1 MMQEKLNSLRAKP
14 AFQMNV
20 LQKMGLIIISAA
32 GLCFEINLTRLY
44 SVSHFYHFAFMVVS
58 IALLGFGA
66 SGTFL
71 AVFRIR
77 NDKPF
82 GRRLAWMAIGA
93 GLSMLGSYLLINLML
108 FDSFSMAVDRKQIL
122 ILMLHYVALASPF
135 FFVGTIISLLL
146 SKHAQS
152 GGRVYALNLLG
163 SALGC
168 LAAVLAP
175 TFIGGEGTVVLSIML
190 AGLAALTFLL
200 GSQSGP
206 KRKNI
211 QDVVGTAAIFSLLV
225 FSMMDIGLRMGAN
238 GGFKIM
244 ELNLSPYKGISYA
257 MQNPEAEIIYSK
269 WNAISRVDV
278 VHSPSLHSVP
288 GLSYRYLEPLPP
300 IRGLYI
306 NGDNLSTLLPAESD
320 IDFAGY
326 LPAAIAFYL
335 RPKARVLI
343 MESRGGMD
351 VLAALA
357 LDAQQVTAVEENML
371 LIEAAVDIYNL
382 PDVEIA
388 ITSGRSYLRSTN
400 KRFDVIQLSLINS
413 YHPVSSGAY
422 SLGEDYRYTLES
434 FSDMLDCLERNG
446 LLVVTRWL
454 QEQPSEWLRTFT
466 LAVSTLE
473 ARGAD
478 PQKQIVA
485 LRGYNTGTLLVK
497 NGFFTSKELALIR
510 TFVDEKA
517 FDLVFAPDIQLEEI
531 NRNNIL
537 PEEVYFQTFA
547 DVLKNKQRGVFYK
560 QYMYDVRPPV
570 DDHPFFGH
578 YFKWSQIGGIWRS
591 LGTTWQPFGGAGF
604 LVILAIF
611 GLAVI
616 LAGVLIILPAIVKKE
631 TKNMPVKGNIR
642 IFVYFGMIGL
652 AFLLVEMPMIQ
663 QFILYLDH
671 PTYAMAVVLFS
682 LLLFSGFGSRWGIKI
697 MSVSAA
703 LLILLVFLTGWL
715 FLLPALLY
723 ATLGFPLT
731 VRISVSIISVAP
743 IGFLMGI
750 PFPAGLEWMWKS
762 ALFDEKNFAEEMVA
776 WLWAVNGSTSVIA
789 SILSSLLSLSFGFNR
804 TFAVGMICYLVAWIM
819 VSDFGCRSELPH
831 Q

>member
-1 MMQEKLNSLRAKP
+1 MN
-14 AFQMNV
+14 AF
-20 LQKMGLIIISAA
+20 QKMGLIIVSAA
-32 GLCFEINLTRLY
+32 GLCFQINLTRLY
-44 SVSHFYHFAFMVVS
+44 SVLHFYHFAFMVVS

-71 AVFRIR
+71 AVFRNG
-77 NDKPF
+77 NDKPL
-82 GRRLAWMAIGA
+82 GNRLAWMAIGTSV
-93 GLSMLGSYLLINLML
+93 SMLGSYLLINLMP

-122 ILMLHYVALASPF
+122 ILMLHYAALALPF
-135 FFVGTIISLLL
+135 FFSGMIVSLLL
-146 SKHAQS
+146 SRQTQS
-152 GGRVYALNLLG
+152 GGRVYAINLMG

-175 TFIGGEGTVVLSIML
+175 NFMGGEGTAALSSAL
-190 AGLAALTFLL
+190 AGLAALAFLL
-200 GSQSGP
+200 GSQSNP
-206 KRKNI
+206 KRKSVQN
-211 QDVVGTAAIFSLLV
+211 VVGIMVIFSTLV
-225 FSMMDIGLRMGAN
+225 FSVLDIGLRIGAN
-238 GGFKIM
+238 GGLEIM
-244 ELNLSPYKGISYA
+244 ELNISPYKGISYA
-257 MQNPEAEIIYSK
+257 MQNPEAEIISNK

-278 VHSPSLHSVP
+278 VHSPSLHSIP

-300 IRGLYI
+300 INGLYVD
-306 NGDNLSTLLPAESD
+306 GDNLSALMTAQSD

-335 RPKARVLI
+335 RPEAQALI
-343 MESRGGMD
+343 LGSRGGMD
-351 VLAALA
+351 VLSALA
-357 LDAQQVTAVEENML
+357 LDARHVTAVEENML

-382 PDVEIA
+382 PDVELA
-388 ITSGRSYLRSTN
+388 VSSGRSYLQSTN
-400 KRFDVIQLSLINS
+400 NRFDVIQLSLTNS
-413 YHPVSSGAY
+413 YHPVNSGAY

-434 FSDMLDCLERNG
+434 FSDMLDCLEQNG

-466 LAVSTLE
+466 MAVSTLE
-473 ARGAD
+473 ARGED

-497 NGFFTSKELALIR
+497 NGTFNSKELMLIR
-510 TFVDEKA
+510 AFLDEKA

-531 NRNNIL
+531 NRRNIL
-537 PEEVYFQTFA
+537 PEEVYYKAFA
-547 DVLKNKQRGVFYK
+547 DVIGNKQRDVFYE
-560 QYMYDVRPPV
+560 QYVYDVRPPV

-616 LAGVLIILPAIVKKE
+616 LAGVMIILPAVVRNE
-631 TKNMPVKGNIR
+631 TKNPPIKGTTR
-642 IFVYFGMIGL
+642 ILIYFGLIGL

-682 LLLFSGFGSRWGIKI
+682 LLLFSGFGSRWGSKI
-697 MSVSAA
+697 LSISTA
-703 LLILLVFLTGWL
+703 LLILLAFLTGWL
-715 FLLPALLY
+715 FLLPALLR
-723 ATLGFPLT
+723 ATLGLPLAA
-731 VRISVSIISVAP
+731 RISISIISIAP

-750 PFPAGLEWMWKS
+750 PFPAGLEWMREYIP
-762 ALFDEKNFAEEMVA
+762 FDEKNHSEGMVA

-804 TFAVGMICYLVAWIM
+804 TLAVGIICYLGAWIM
-819 VSDFGCRSELPH
+819 VSDLGRHYELLH
-831 Q
+831 R

>member
-1 MMQEKLNSLRAKP
+1 
-14 AFQMNV
+14 MNA

-71 AVFRIR
+71 AVFR
-77 NDKPF
+77 NGDDKPL
-82 GRRLAWMAIGA
+82 GRKLAWMAIGT
-93 GLSMLGSYLLINLML
+93 GVSMLGSYLLINLL
-108 FDSFSMAVDRKQIL
+108 PFDSFSMAVDRKQIL
-122 ILMLHYVALASPF
+122 ILMLHYAALASPF
-135 FFVGTIISLLL
+135 FFNGMIVSLLL
-146 SKHAQS
+146 SRQTGS
-152 GGRVYALNLLG
+152 GGRVYALSLLG

-175 TFIGGEGTVVLSIML
+175 NFIGGEGTTALGSAL
-190 AGLAALTFLL
+190 AGVAALTFLI

-206 KRKNI
+206 KRKSIQNI
-211 QDVVGTAAIFSLLV
+211 AGITVIFSTLV
-225 FSMMDIGLRMGAN
+225 FSMLDIGLRIRTN
-238 GGFKIM
+238 GGLEIM

-257 MQNPEAEIIYSK
+257 LQNPETEIISSK

-278 VHSPSLHSVP
+278 VDSPSLHSIP

-306 NGDNLSTLLPAESD
+306 NGDNLSALIPAESD

-335 RPKARVLI
+335 RPQATALI
-343 MESRGGMD
+343 LGSRGGMD

-357 LDAQQVTAVEENML
+357 LDTRQITAVEENML
-371 LIEAAVDIYNL
+371 LIDAAVDIYNL
-382 PDVEIA
+382 PDVELA
-388 ITSGRSYLRSTN
+388 VLSERSYLRSTN
-400 KRFDVIQLSLINS
+400 KRFDVIQLSLTSN

-434 FSDMLDCLERNG
+434 FSNMLDCLDQNG

-473 ARGAD
+473 ARGAN
-478 PQKQIVA
+478 PQEQIVA

-497 NGFFTSKELALIR
+497 NGTFTSNELTLIR

-517 FDLVFAPDIQLEEI
+517 FDMVFAPDIRLEEI
-531 NRNNIL
+531 NRRNIL
-537 PEEVYFQTFA
+537 PEEVYYQAFT
-547 DVLKNKQRGVFYK
+547 DVIEKKQRDVFYE

-616 LAGVLIILPAIVKKE
+616 LAGVLIILPAIVKNE
-631 TKNMPVKGNIR
+631 TKKPSVKGNIR
-642 IFVYFGMIGL
+642 ILIYFGMIGL

-682 LLLFSGFGSRWGIKI
+682 LLLFSGFGSRWGSKI
-697 MSVSAA
+697 LSISAA

-715 FLLPALLY
+715 FLLPALLR
-723 ATLGFPLT
+723 ATLGLPLAE
-731 VRISVSIISVAP
+731 RIGVSIISVAP

-750 PFPAGLEWMWKS
+750 PFPAGLEWMRES
-762 ALFDEKNFAEEMVA
+762 IPFDEKNRAEGMVA
-776 WLWAVNGSTSVIA
+776 WIWAVNGSTSVIA

-804 TFAVGMICYLVAWIM
+804 TLAVGMICYLGAWIM
-819 VSDFGCRSELPH
+819 VSDLGRRSEPLH

>member
-1 MMQEKLNSLRAKP
+1 
-14 AFQMNV
+14 MNP

-44 SVSHFYHFAFMVVS
+44 SVSYFYHFAFMVVS
-58 IALLGFGA
+58 MALLGFGA

-71 AVFRIR
+71 AVFRNG
-77 NDKPF
+77 NDKPL
-82 GRRLAWMAIGA
+82 GGRLAWMAIGTC
-93 GLSMLGSYLLINLML
+93 LSMLGSYLLINLKS
-108 FDSFSMAVDRKQIL
+108 FDSFSMMVDRKQIL
-122 ILMLHYVALASPF
+122 ILMLHYAALALPF
-135 FFVGTIISLLL
+135 FFSGMIVSLLL
-146 SKHAQS
+146 SRQTGS

-168 LAAVLAP
+168 LAAVLVP
-175 TFIGGEGTVVLSIML
+175 KFIGGEGTAALCSALV
-190 AGLAALTFLL
+190 GLAALTFMF
-200 GSQSGP
+200 GSQSGL
-206 KRKNI
+206 KRKSI
-211 QDVVGTAAIFSLLV
+211 QNAVGILVIFSTLV
-225 FSMMDIGLRMGAN
+225 FSMIDIRLRIGGDGGLE
-238 GGFKIM
+238 IM

-257 MQNPEAEIIYSK
+257 LQNPEAKVISSK

-278 VHSPSLHSVP
+278 VHSPSLHSLP

-306 NGDNLSTLLPAESD
+306 DGDNLNALMHAESD

-335 RPKARVLI
+335 RPEARALI
-343 MESRGGMD
+343 LGSRGGMD
-351 VLAALA
+351 VLSALA
-357 LDAQQVTAVEENML
+357 LDARQVTAVEENML
-371 LIEAAVDIYNL
+371 LVEAAADIYNL
-382 PDVEIA
+382 PDVELA
-388 ITSGRSYLRSTN
+388 VSSGRSYLRSTN
-400 KRFDVIQLSLINS
+400 NRYDVIQLSLTDS
-413 YHPVSSGAY
+413 YHPVNSGAY

-434 FSDMLDCLERNG
+434 FSDMLDCLEQNG

-473 ARGAD
+473 ARGED

-497 NGFFTSKELALIR
+497 NGSFNSNELALIR
-510 TFVDEKA
+510 AFIDEKA
-517 FDLVFAPDIQLEEI
+517 FDLVFAPDIQFEEI
-531 NRNNIL
+531 NRSNIL
-537 PEEVYFQTFA
+537 PEEVYYQTFS
-547 DVLKNKQRGVFYK
+547 DVIENKQRDVFYE
-560 QYMYDVRPPV
+560 QYVYDVRPPV

-578 YFKWSQIGGIWRS
+578 YFKWSQIGVIWQS

-604 LVILAIF
+604 LVILGIF

-616 LAGVLIILPAIVKKE
+616 LASVMIILPAIVKKE
-631 TKNMPVKGNIR
+631 TKNPPVKGNIR
-642 IFVYFGMIGL
+642 IFIYFGMIGL
-652 AFLLVEMPMIQ
+652 GFLLVEMPMIQ

-682 LLLFSGFGSRWGIKI
+682 LLLFSGFGSRWGSRILSI
-697 MSVSAA
+697 YTA

-715 FLLPALLY
+715 FLIPALLR
-723 ATLGFPLT
+723 ATLGLPLAA
-731 VRISVSIISVAP
+731 RISMSIISVAP

-750 PFPAGLEWMWKS
+750 PFPAGLEWMRES
-762 ALFDEKNFAEEMVA
+762 LLRDEKNHVEGMVA

-804 TFAVGMICYLVAWIM
+804 TLVVGIICYLGAWIM
-819 VSDFGCRSELPH
+819 VSDHGRRFEPLHR
-831 Q
+831 

>member
-1 MMQEKLNSLRAKP
+1 
-14 AFQMNV
+14 MNA
-20 LQKMGLIIISAA
+20 LQKTGLIIISAA

-71 AVFRIR
+71 AVFRDG
-77 NDKPF
+77 NDKLL

-93 GLSMLGSYLLINLML
+93 CLSMLGSYLLINLMP
-108 FDSFSMAVDRKQIL
+108 FDSFSMAVDRKQIF
-122 ILMLHYVALASPF
+122 ILMLHYTALASPF
-135 FFVGTIISLLL
+135 FFIGMIISLLL
-146 SKHAQS
+146 SRQMQS

-175 TFIGGEGTVVLSIML
+175 NFIGGEGTAILSSTL
-190 AGLAALTFLL
+190 AGLAALAFLL
-200 GSQSGP
+200 GSQSDQ
-206 KRKNI
+206 KRKGI
-211 QDVVGTAAIFSLLV
+211 QNVVEIIVIFSTLV
-225 FSMMDIGLRMGAN
+225 FLLMDIGLRVGAN
-238 GGFKIM
+238 GGFEIM
-244 ELNLSPYKGISYA
+244 ELNLSHYKGISYA
-257 MQNPEAEIIYSK
+257 LQNPEAEIISSK

-278 VHSPSLHSVP
+278 VNSPSLHSIP

-300 IRGLYI
+300 IKGLYI
-306 NGDNLSTLLPAESD
+306 DGDNLSALMPAESEV
-320 IDFAGY
+320 DFAGY

-335 RPKARVLI
+335 RPEAQAMILGSK
-343 MESRGGMD
+343 GGVD

-357 LDAQQVTAVEENML
+357 LDARQVTAVEENML
-371 LIEAAVDIYNL
+371 LIEAAADIYNL
-382 PDVEIA
+382 PDVELA
-388 ITSGRSYLRSTN
+388 VSSGRSYLQSTN
-400 KRFDVIQLSLINS
+400 NRFDVIQLSLTNS
-413 YHPVSSGAY
+413 YHPVNSGAY

-434 FSDMLDCLERNG
+434 FSDMMDCLEHDG

-478 PQKQIVA
+478 PQEQIVA

-497 NGFFTSKELALIR
+497 NGNFTSKELALIR
-510 TFVDEKA
+510 AFIDEKA
-517 FDLVFAPDIQLEEI
+517 FDLVFAPDIQLEDI
-531 NRNNIL
+531 NRSNIL
-537 PEEVYFQTFA
+537 PEEVYYQTFN
-547 DVLKNKQRGVFYK
+547 DVIENKQRDVFYD

-578 YFKWSQIGGIWRS
+578 YFKWSQIGNIWRS
-591 LGTTWQPFGGAGF
+591 LGATWQPFGGAGF

-616 LAGVLIILPAIVKKE
+616 LAGVLIILPALVKKE
-631 TKNMPVKGNIR
+631 TRNPSVKGNIR
-642 IFVYFGMIGL
+642 VLIYFGMIGL

-682 LLLFSGFGSRWGIKI
+682 LLLFSGFGSRWGSKI
-697 MSVSAA
+697 LSIYTAI
-703 LLILLVFLTGWL
+703 LILLVFLTGWL
-715 FLLPALLY
+715 FLLPALLR
-723 ATLGFPLT
+723 ATLGLPLAA
-731 VRISVSIISVAP
+731 RIGVSIVSVAP

-750 PFPAGLEWMWKS
+750 PFPAGLEWMRES
-762 ALFDEKNFAEEMVA
+762 IPFDEKNHAEGMVA

-804 TFAVGMICYLVAWIM
+804 TLAVGMICYLGAWIM
-819 VSDFGCRSELPH
+819 VSDLGRHSEPLH

>member
-1 MMQEKLNSLRAKP
+1 MQDKLNPLKSKL
-14 AFQMNV
+14 AFQMNL

-32 GLCFEINLTRLY
+32 GLCFQINLTRLY

-58 IALLGFGA
+58 IAMLGFGA

-71 AVFRIR
+71 AVFRNG
-77 NDKPF
+77 NDKPL
-82 GRRLAWMAIGA
+82 GRRLAWLATGT
-93 GLSMLGSYLLINLML
+93 GVSMLGSYLLINLMP

-122 ILMLHYVALASPF
+122 ILMLHYAALALPF
-135 FFVGTIISLLL
+135 FFSGMIVSLLL
-146 SKHAQS
+146 SRQTGS
-152 GGRVYALNLLG
+152 GRRVYAFNLLG

-175 TFIGGEGTVVLSIML
+175 NFLGGEGTAALCSAL
-190 AGLAALTFLL
+190 AGLAALTFMF

-206 KRKNI
+206 KRKSIHNA
-211 QDVVGTAAIFSLLV
+211 VGIVTIFSIIV
-225 FSMMDIGLRMGAN
+225 FSMMDIGLRIGGN
-238 GGFKIM
+238 GGLEIM
-244 ELNLSPYKGISYA
+244 ELDLSPYKGISYA
-257 MQNPEAEIIYSK
+257 LQNPEAEVISSK

-278 VHSPSLHSVP
+278 VHSPSLHSIP

-306 NGDNLSTLLPAESD
+306 DGDNLSALMHAESD
-320 IDFAGY
+320 IDFAGC

-335 RPKARVLI
+335 RPEARALI
-343 MESRGGMD
+343 LGSRGGMD
-351 VLAALA
+351 VLSALA
-357 LDAQQVTAVEENML
+357 LDARQVTAVEVNIL
-371 LIEAAVDIYNL
+371 LIEAAADIYNL
-382 PDVEIA
+382 PDVELA
-388 ITSGRSYLRSTN
+388 VSSGRSFLRSTN
-400 KRFDVIQLSLINS
+400 NRYDVIQLSLTNS
-413 YHPVSSGAY
+413 YHPVNSGAY

-434 FSDMLDCLERNG
+434 FSDMLDCMEPNG
-446 LLVVTRWL
+446 LLVITRWL

-473 ARGAD
+473 ARGED

-497 NGFFTSKELALIR
+497 NGPFNSKELSQIR
-510 TFVDEKA
+510 AFLDEKA
-517 FDLVFAPDIQLEEI
+517 FDLVFAPDIQVEEI
-531 NRNNIL
+531 NRSNIL
-537 PEEVYFQTFA
+537 PEEVYYQTFSA
-547 DVLKNKQRGVFYK
+547 VIENKQRDAFYK
-560 QYMYDVRPPV
+560 EYVYDVRPPV

-578 YFKWSQIGGIWRS
+578 YFKWSQIGRIWRS

-611 GLAVI
+611 VLAVI
-616 LAGVLIILPAIVKKE
+616 LASVMIILPAVVKKG
-631 TKNMPVKGNIR
+631 TKNPPEKENLR
-642 IFVYFGMIGL
+642 ILIYFGMIGL

-682 LLLFSGFGSRWGIKI
+682 LLLFSGFGSRWGSKI
-697 MSVSAA
+697 LPICSA

-715 FLLPALLY
+715 CLLPVLLRE
-723 ATLGFPLT
+723 TLGLPLAA
-731 VRISVSIISVAP
+731 RIGVSIISVAP

-750 PFPAGLEWMWKS
+750 PFPAGLEWMRES
-762 ALFDEKNFAEEMVA
+762 LPRDEKNHAEGMVA

-804 TFAVGMICYLVAWIM
+804 TFAVGMICYLGAWIM
-819 VSDFGCRSELPH
+819 VSDLGRRFELLH
-831 Q
+831 R

>member
-1 MMQEKLNSLRAKP
+1 MQDRSNSSRSKP
-14 AFQMNV
+14 AFQMNAF
-20 LQKMGLIIISAA
+20 QKMGLIIVSAA
-32 GLCFEINLTRLY
+32 GLCFQINLTRLY

-71 AVFRIR
+71 AVFRNG
-77 NDKPF
+77 NDKPL
-82 GRRLAWMAIGA
+82 GNRLAWMAIGTSV
-93 GLSMLGSYLLINLML
+93 SMLGSYLLINLMP

-122 ILMLHYVALASPF
+122 ILMLHYAALALPF
-135 FFVGTIISLLL
+135 FFSGMIVSLLL
-146 SKHAQS
+146 SRQTQS
-152 GGRVYALNLLG
+152 GGRVYAINLMG

-175 TFIGGEGTVVLSIML
+175 NFMGGEGTAALSSAL
-190 AGLAALTFLL
+190 AGLAAIAFLL
-200 GSQSGP
+200 GSQSNP
-206 KRKNI
+206 KRKSVQN
-211 QDVVGTAAIFSLLV
+211 VVGIMAIFSTLV
-225 FSMMDIGLRMGAN
+225 FSVLDIGLRIGAN
-238 GGFKIM
+238 GGLEIM
-244 ELNLSPYKGISYA
+244 ELNISPYKGISYA
-257 MQNPEAEIIYSK
+257 MQNPEAEIISNK

-278 VHSPSLHSVP
+278 VHSPSLHSIP

-300 IRGLYI
+300 INGLYVD
-306 NGDNLSTLLPAESD
+306 GDNLSALIPAQSD

-335 RPKARVLI
+335 RPDAQTLI
-343 MESRGGMD
+343 LGSRGGMD
-351 VLAALA
+351 VLSALA
-357 LDAQQVTAVEENML
+357 LDARHVTAVEENML

-382 PDVEIA
+382 PDVELA
-388 ITSGRSYLRSTN
+388 VSSGRSYLQSTN
-400 KRFDVIQLSLINS
+400 NRFDVIQLSLTNS
-413 YHPVSSGAY
+413 YHPVNSGAY

-434 FSDMLDCLERNG
+434 FSDMLDCLEQNG

-466 LAVSTLE
+466 MAVSTLE
-473 ARGAD
+473 ARGED

-497 NGFFTSKELALIR
+497 NGTFNSKELMLIR
-510 TFVDEKA
+510 AFLDEKA

-531 NRNNIL
+531 NRRNIL
-537 PEEVYFQTFA
+537 PEEVYYKAFA
-547 DVLKNKQRGVFYK
+547 DVIGNKQRDVFYE
-560 QYMYDVRPPV
+560 QYVYDVRPPV

-616 LAGVLIILPAIVKKE
+616 LAGVMIILPAVVRNE
-631 TKNMPVKGNIR
+631 TKNPPIKGTTR
-642 IFVYFGMIGL
+642 ILIYFGLIGL

-682 LLLFSGFGSRWGIKI
+682 LLLFSGFGSRWGSKI
-697 MSVSAA
+697 LSISTA
-703 LLILLVFLTGWL
+703 LLILLAFLTGWL
-715 FLLPALLY
+715 FLLPALLR
-723 ATLGFPLT
+723 ATLGLPLAA
-731 VRISVSIISVAP
+731 RISISIISIAP

-750 PFPAGLEWMWKS
+750 PFPAGLEWMREYIP
-762 ALFDEKNFAEEMVA
+762 FDEKNHSEGMVA

-804 TFAVGMICYLVAWIM
+804 TLAVGIICYLGAWIM
-819 VSDFGCRSELPH
+819 VSDLGRHSELLH
-831 Q
+831 R

>member
-1 MMQEKLNSLRAKP
+1 MQDRSNSSRSKP
-14 AFQMNV
+14 AFQMNAF
-20 LQKMGLIIISAA
+20 QKMGLIIVSAA
-32 GLCFEINLTRLY
+32 GLCFQINLTRLY

-71 AVFRIR
+71 AVFRNG
-77 NDKPF
+77 NDKPL
-82 GRRLAWMAIGA
+82 GNRLAWMAIGTSV
-93 GLSMLGSYLLINLML
+93 SMLGSYLLINLMP

-122 ILMLHYVALASPF
+122 ILMLHYAALALPF
-135 FFVGTIISLLL
+135 FFSGMIVSLLL
-146 SKHAQS
+146 SRQTQS
-152 GGRVYALNLLG
+152 GGRVYAINLMG

-175 TFIGGEGTVVLSIML
+175 NFMGGEGTAALSSAL
-190 AGLAALTFLL
+190 AGLAALAFLL
-200 GSQSGP
+200 GSQSNP
-206 KRKNI
+206 KRKSVQN
-211 QDVVGTAAIFSLLV
+211 VVGIMVIFSTLV
-225 FSMMDIGLRMGAN
+225 FSVLDIGLRIGAN
-238 GGFKIM
+238 GGLEIM
-244 ELNLSPYKGISYA
+244 ELNISPYKGISYA
-257 MQNPEAEIIYSK
+257 MQNPEAEIISNK

-278 VHSPSLHSVP
+278 VHSPSLHSIP

-300 IRGLYI
+300 INGLYVD
-306 NGDNLSTLLPAESD
+306 GDNLSALMTAQSD

-335 RPKARVLI
+335 RPDAQTLI
-343 MESRGGMD
+343 LGSRGGMD
-351 VLAALA
+351 VLSALA
-357 LDAQQVTAVEENML
+357 LDARHVTAVEENML

-382 PDVEIA
+382 PDVELA
-388 ITSGRSYLRSTN
+388 VSSGRSYLQSTN
-400 KRFDVIQLSLINS
+400 NRFDVIQLSLTNS
-413 YHPVSSGAY
+413 YHPVNSGAY

-434 FSDMLDCLERNG
+434 FSDMLDCLEQNG

-466 LAVSTLE
+466 MAVSTLE
-473 ARGAD
+473 ARGED

-497 NGFFTSKELALIR
+497 NGTFNSKELMLIR
-510 TFVDEKA
+510 AFLDEKA

-531 NRNNIL
+531 NRRNIL
-537 PEEVYFQTFA
+537 PEEVYYKAFA
-547 DVLKNKQRGVFYK
+547 DVIGNKQRDVFYE
-560 QYMYDVRPPV
+560 QYVYDVRPPV

-616 LAGVLIILPAIVKKE
+616 LAGVMIILPAVVRNE
-631 TKNMPVKGNIR
+631 TKNPPIKGTTR
-642 IFVYFGMIGL
+642 ILIYFGLIGL

-682 LLLFSGFGSRWGIKI
+682 LLLFSGFGSRWGSKI
-697 MSVSAA
+697 LSISTA
-703 LLILLVFLTGWL
+703 LLILLAFLTGWL
-715 FLLPALLY
+715 FLLPALLR
-723 ATLGFPLT
+723 ATLGLPLAA
-731 VRISVSIISVAP
+731 RISISIISIAP

-750 PFPAGLEWMWKS
+750 PFPAGLEWMREYIP
-762 ALFDEKNFAEEMVA
+762 FDEKNHSEGMVA

-804 TFAVGMICYLVAWIM
+804 TLAVGIICYLGAWIM
-819 VSDFGCRSELPH
+819 VSDLGRHSELLH
-831 Q
+831 R

>member
-1 MMQEKLNSLRAKP
+1 MN
-14 AFQMNV
+14 AF
-20 LQKMGLIIISAA
+20 QKMGLIIVSAA
-32 GLCFEINLTRLY
+32 GLCFQINLTRLY

-71 AVFRIR
+71 AVFRNG
-77 NDKPF
+77 NDKPL
-82 GRRLAWMAIGA
+82 GNRLAWMAIGTSV
-93 GLSMLGSYLLINLML
+93 SMLGSYLLINLMP

-122 ILMLHYVALASPF
+122 ILMLHYAALALPF
-135 FFVGTIISLLL
+135 FFSGMIVSLLL
-146 SKHAQS
+146 SRQTQS
-152 GGRVYALNLLG
+152 GGRVYAINLMG

-175 TFIGGEGTVVLSIML
+175 NFMGGEGTAALSSAL
-190 AGLAALTFLL
+190 AGLAALAFLL
-200 GSQSGP
+200 GSQSNP
-206 KRKNI
+206 KRKSVQN
-211 QDVVGTAAIFSLLV
+211 VVGIMVIFSTLV
-225 FSMMDIGLRMGAN
+225 FSVLDIGLRIGAN
-238 GGFKIM
+238 GGLEIM
-244 ELNLSPYKGISYA
+244 ELNISPYKGISYA
-257 MQNPEAEIIYSK
+257 MQNPEAEIISNK

-278 VHSPSLHSVP
+278 IHSPSLHSIP
-288 GLSYRYLEPLPP
+288 GLSYRYLELLPP
-300 IRGLYI
+300 INGLYVD
-306 NGDNLSTLLPAESD
+306 GDNLSALIPAQSD

-335 RPKARVLI
+335 RPEAQALI
-343 MESRGGMD
+343 LGSRGGMD
-351 VLAALA
+351 VLSALA
-357 LDAQQVTAVEENML
+357 LDARHVTAVEENML

-382 PDVEIA
+382 PDVELA
-388 ITSGRSYLRSTN
+388 VSSGRSYLQSTN
-400 KRFDVIQLSLINS
+400 NRFDVIQLSLTNS
-413 YHPVSSGAY
+413 YHPVNSGAY

-434 FSDMLDCLERNG
+434 FSDMLDCLEQNG

-466 LAVSTLE
+466 MAVSTLE
-473 ARGAD
+473 ARGED

-497 NGFFTSKELALIR
+497 NGTFNSKELMLIR
-510 TFVDEKA
+510 AFLDEKA

-531 NRNNIL
+531 NRRNIL
-537 PEEVYFQTFA
+537 PEEVYYKAFA
-547 DVLKNKQRGVFYK
+547 DVIGNKQRDVFYE
-560 QYMYDVRPPV
+560 QYVYDVRPPV

-616 LAGVLIILPAIVKKE
+616 LAGVMIILPAVVRNE
-631 TKNMPVKGNIR
+631 TKNPPIKGTTR
-642 IFVYFGMIGL
+642 ILIYFGLIGL

-682 LLLFSGFGSRWGIKI
+682 LLLFSGFGSRWGSKI
-697 MSVSAA
+697 LSISTA
-703 LLILLVFLTGWL
+703 LLILLAFLTGWL
-715 FLLPALLY
+715 FLLPALLR
-723 ATLGFPLT
+723 ATLGLPLAA
-731 VRISVSIISVAP
+731 RISISIISIAP

-750 PFPAGLEWMWKS
+750 PFPAGLEWMREYIP
-762 ALFDEKNFAEEMVA
+762 FDEKNHSEGMVA

-804 TFAVGMICYLVAWIM
+804 TLAVGIICYLGAWIM
-819 VSDFGCRSELPH
+819 VSDLGRHSELLH
-831 Q
+831 R

>member
-1 MMQEKLNSLRAKP
+1 
-14 AFQMNV
+14 MNT

-71 AVFRIR
+71 AVFR
-77 NDKPF
+77 NGDDKPL
-82 GRRLAWMAIGA
+82 GKRLAWMAIGT
-93 GLSMLGSYLLINLML
+93 GVSMLGSYLLINLMP
-108 FDSFSMAVDRKQIL
+108 FDSFSMAVDRRQIL
-122 ILMLHYVALASPF
+122 ILMLHYAVLALPF
-135 FFVGTIISLLL
+135 FFNGMIVSLLL
-146 SKHAQS
+146 SRHTLS

-175 TFIGGEGTVVLSIML
+175 SFIGGEGTAALSSIL
-190 AGLAALTFLL
+190 AGLAALTFLI

-206 KRKNI
+206 KRKSI
-211 QDVVGTAAIFSLLV
+211 QIVVGIIAIFSLLV
-225 FSMMDIGLRMGAN
+225 FSMLDIGLRIRTN
-238 GGFKIM
+238 GGLEIM

-257 MQNPEAEIIYSK
+257 MQNPETEIISSK

-278 VHSPSLHSVP
+278 VDSPSLHSIP

-306 NGDNLSTLLPAESD
+306 NGDNLSALMPAESD

-335 RPKARVLI
+335 RPQAAALI
-343 MESRGGMD
+343 LGSRGGMD

-357 LDAQQVTAVEENML
+357 LDTRQVTAVEENML
-371 LIEAAVDIYNL
+371 LIDAAVDIYNL
-382 PDVEIA
+382 PDVELA
-388 ITSGRSYLRSTN
+388 VLSERSYLRSTN
-400 KRFDVIQLSLINS
+400 KRFDVIQLSLTSN

-434 FSDMLDCLERNG
+434 FSDMLDCLDQNG

-473 ARGAD
+473 ARGAN
-478 PQKQIVA
+478 PQEQIVA

-497 NGFFTSKELALIR
+497 NGTFTANELTLIR

-517 FDLVFAPDIQLEEI
+517 FDMVFAPDIRLEEI
-531 NRNNIL
+531 NRRNIL
-537 PEEVYFQTFA
+537 PEEVYYQAFI
-547 DVLKNKQRGVFYK
+547 DVIEKKQRDVFYE

-616 LAGVLIILPAIVKKE
+616 LASVLIILPAIVKNE
-631 TKNMPVKGNIR
+631 TKKLPVKGTIR
-642 IFVYFGMIGL
+642 ILIYFGMIGL

-682 LLLFSGFGSRWGIKI
+682 LLLFSGFGSRWGNKI
-697 MSVSAA
+697 LSISAA
-703 LLILLVFLTGWL
+703 LLVLLVFLTGWL
-715 FLLPALLY
+715 FLLPAFLR
-723 ATLGFPLT
+723 ATLGLPLAA
-731 VRISVSIISVAP
+731 RIGVSIISVAP

-750 PFPAGLEWMWKS
+750 PFPAGLEWMRKS
-762 ALFDEKNFAEEMVA
+762 IPFDEKNRVEGMVA
-776 WLWAVNGSTSVIA
+776 WIWAVNGSTSVIA

-804 TFAVGMICYLVAWIM
+804 TLAVGMICYLGAWIM
-819 VSDFGCRSELPH
+819 VSDLGRRSESLH

>member
-1 MMQEKLNSLRAKP
+1 MQDRSNSSRSKP
-14 AFQMNV
+14 AFQMNAF
-20 LQKMGLIIISAA
+20 QKMGLIIVSAA
-32 GLCFEINLTRLY
+32 GLCFQINLTRLY
-44 SVSHFYHFAFMVVS
+44 SVLHFYHFAFMVVS

-71 AVFRIR
+71 AVFRNG
-77 NDKPF
+77 NDKPL
-82 GRRLAWMAIGA
+82 GNRLAWMAIGTSV
-93 GLSMLGSYLLINLML
+93 SMLGSYLLINLMP

-122 ILMLHYVALASPF
+122 ILMLHYAALALPF
-135 FFVGTIISLLL
+135 FFSGMIVSLLL
-146 SKHAQS
+146 SRQTQS
-152 GGRVYALNLLG
+152 GGRVYAINLMG

-175 TFIGGEGTVVLSIML
+175 NFMGGEGTAALSSAL
-190 AGLAALTFLL
+190 AGLAALAFLL
-200 GSQSGP
+200 GSQSNP
-206 KRKNI
+206 KRKSVQN
-211 QDVVGTAAIFSLLV
+211 VVGIMVIFSTLV
-225 FSMMDIGLRMGAN
+225 FSVLDIGLRIGAN
-238 GGFKIM
+238 GGLEIM
-244 ELNLSPYKGISYA
+244 KLNISPYKGISYA
-257 MQNPEAEIIYSK
+257 MQNPEAEIISNK

-278 VHSPSLHSVP
+278 VHSPSLHSIP

-300 IRGLYI
+300 INGLYVD
-306 NGDNLSTLLPAESD
+306 GDNLSALMTAQSD

-335 RPKARVLI
+335 RPDAQTLI
-343 MESRGGMD
+343 LGSRGGMD
-351 VLAALA
+351 VLSALA
-357 LDAQQVTAVEENML
+357 LDARHVTAVEENML

-382 PDVEIA
+382 PDVELA
-388 ITSGRSYLRSTN
+388 VSSGRSYLQSTN
-400 KRFDVIQLSLINS
+400 NRFDVIQLSLTNS
-413 YHPVSSGAY
+413 YHPVNSGAY

-434 FSDMLDCLERNG
+434 FSDMLDCLEQNG

-466 LAVSTLE
+466 MAVSTLE
-473 ARGAD
+473 ARGED

-497 NGFFTSKELALIR
+497 NGTFNSKELMLIR
-510 TFVDEKA
+510 AFLDEKA

-531 NRNNIL
+531 NRRNIL
-537 PEEVYFQTFA
+537 PEEVYYKAFA
-547 DVLKNKQRGVFYK
+547 DVIGNKQRDVFYE
-560 QYMYDVRPPV
+560 QYVYDVRPPV

-616 LAGVLIILPAIVKKE
+616 LAGVMIILPAVVRNE
-631 TKNMPVKGNIR
+631 TKNPPIKGTTR
-642 IFVYFGMIGL
+642 ILIYFGLIGL

-682 LLLFSGFGSRWGIKI
+682 LLLFSGFGSRWGSKI
-697 MSVSAA
+697 LSISTA
-703 LLILLVFLTGWL
+703 LLILLAFLTGWL
-715 FLLPALLY
+715 FLLPALLR
-723 ATLGFPLT
+723 ATLGLPLAA
-731 VRISVSIISVAP
+731 RISISIISIAP

-750 PFPAGLEWMWKS
+750 PFPAGLEWMREYIP
-762 ALFDEKNFAEEMVA
+762 FDEKNHSEGMVA

-804 TFAVGMICYLVAWIM
+804 TLAVGIICYLGAWIM
-819 VSDFGCRSELPH
+819 VSDLGRHSELLH
-831 Q
+831 R

>member
-1 MMQEKLNSLRAKP
+1 MQDKSNSLRAKP
-14 AFQMNV
+14 AFQMNA

-71 AVFRIR
+71 AVFRNG
-77 NDKPF
+77 NDKPLD
-82 GRRLAWMAIGA
+82 RRLAWMAIGT
-93 GLSMLGSYLLINLML
+93 GVSMLGSYLLINLMP
-108 FDSFSMAVDRKQIL
+108 FDSFSMAVDRMQIL
-122 ILMLHYVALASPF
+122 ILMLHYAALASPF
-135 FFVGTIISLLL
+135 FFNGLIVSLLL
-146 SKHAQS
+146 SRQTQS

-168 LAAVLAP
+168 LAAVAAP
-175 TFIGGEGTVVLSIML
+175 YFIGGEGTAVLSSML

-206 KRKNI
+206 KRKSI
-211 QDVVGTAAIFSLLV
+211 QNVVEIITIISLLV
-225 FSMMDIGLRMGAN
+225 FSMMDIGLRIGAN
-238 GGFKIM
+238 GGFEIM

-257 MQNPEAEIIYSK
+257 MQNPEAEITSSK

-278 VHSPSLHSVP
+278 VHSPSLHSIP

-306 NGDNLSTLLPAESD
+306 NGDNLSALMPAESD

-335 RPKARVLI
+335 RPEARVLI

-357 LDAQQVTAVEENML
+357 IDARQVTAVEENIL
-371 LIEAAVDIYNL
+371 LIEAAADIYNL
-382 PDVEIA
+382 PDVELA
-388 ITSGRSYLRSTN
+388 VSSGRSYLRSTK
-400 KRFDVIQLSLINS
+400 KRFDIIQLSLINS
-413 YHPVSSGAY
+413 YHPVGSGAY

-434 FSDMLDCLERNG
+434 FNDMLDCLEQDG

-466 LAVSTLE
+466 LAVSALE
-473 ARGAD
+473 ARGSD

-497 NGFFTSKELALIR
+497 NGVFTSKELALIR

-531 NRNNIL
+531 NRSNIL

-547 DVLKNKQRGVFYK
+547 DVIENKQRDVFYK
-560 QYMYDVRPPV
+560 QYIYDVRPPV

-578 YFKWSQIGGIWRS
+578 YFKWSQIGGILRS

-604 LVILAIF
+604 LVILAVF

-616 LAGVLIILPAIVKKE
+616 LSGVLIILPALVKKE
-631 TKNMPVKGNIR
+631 TKNLPVKGNIR
-642 IFVYFGMIGL
+642 ILIYFGMIGL

-682 LLLFSGFGSRWGIKI
+682 LLLFSGFGSRWGSKMISI
-697 MSVSAA
+697 SAA

-715 FLLPALLY
+715 FLSPAFLHE
-723 ATLGFPLT
+723 TLGLSLG
-731 VRISVSIISVAP
+731 VRISISIISVAP

-750 PFPAGLEWMWKS
+750 PFPAGLEWMRES
-762 ALFDEKNFAEEMVA
+762 IPFDEKNRAEGMVA

-789 SILSSLLSLSFGFNR
+789 SILSSLLSLSFGFKR
-804 TFAVGMICYLVAWIM
+804 TFAVGMICYLGAWIM
-819 VSDFGCRSELPH
+819 VSGFGRRSEHLH